1 MLTLKY
7 HIIFM
12 SAQEAEKDVTLK
24 YRANSYS
31 AFLSLKQHIEV
42 KYDSAIEIKFQACM
56 SAEAPVF

>member
-1 MLTLKY
+1 MLALKY

-12 SAQEAEKDVTLK
+12 SAEEAEKDVTLK

-31 AFLSLKQHIEV
+31 AFLYLKQHIEA
-42 KYDSAIEIKFQACM
+42 KYDSDVEVKFQACM